1 MIININ
7 NTESEKE
14 DWEMNQIS
22 IVKAVHQSMVGAQLN
37 VMALEYMAFPL
48 AGSEEKNTVE
58 GTFCKLWRQENNR
71 FSHQYAYEA
80 QMDGKTLGMITCYPI
95 SVLNRLA
102 WSTFK
107 QLLSFRKLGFVIYN
121 ILNIKMLYSMFTL
134 KEGEDDE
141 FHIGTIALLP
151 ESRGLGIGTRLL
163 KFAEEQASLQGF
175 AKCSLTVKKEN
186 QLAIKLYQRVGYQIT
201 GEINKP
207 KLSLYRMVKNVESY
221 NRL

>member
-7 NTESEKE
+7 DTESEKE

>member
-1 MIININ
+1 
-7 NTESEKE
+7 
-14 DWEMNQIS
+14 MNQFT
-22 IVKAVHQSMVGAQLN
+22 IVKADHQSMVGAKLN

-48 AGSEEKNTVE
+48 AGTEDKNKVE
-58 GTFCKLWRQENNR
+58 GTFRTLWRQENNR

-95 SVLNRLA
+95 PVLNRLP
-102 WSTFK
+102 WPTFK
-107 QLLSFRKLGFVIYN
+107 QLLSLRKLGLVIYN
-121 ILNIKMLYSMFTL
+121 ILNIKIFYSMITM

-151 ESRGLGIGTRLL
+151 ESRGLGVGTRLL
-163 KFAEEQASLQGF
+163 EFAEEQACLQGF

-186 QLAIKLYQRVGYQIT
+186 HLAIKLYQRIGYQIT

-207 KLSLYRMVKNVESY
+207 KLSLYKMVKN
-221 NRL
+221 L

>member
-1 MIININ
+1 
-7 NTESEKE
+7 
-14 DWEMNQIS
+14 MNQIT
-22 IVKAVHQSMVGAQLN
+22 IVNADYRSMVGAKLN

-48 AGSEEKNTVE
+48 AGSEEKNKVE
-58 GTFCKLWRQENNR
+58 GTFRTLWRQENNR

-95 SVLNRLA
+95 PVLNRLP
-102 WSTFK
+102 WPTFK
-107 QLLSFRKLGFVIYN
+107 QLLSIRKLGLVIYN
-121 ILNIKMLYSMFTL
+121 ILNIKMLYSMITM

-151 ESRGLGIGTRLL
+151 ESRGLGVGTRLI
-163 KFAEEQASLQGF
+163 KFAEERACLQGF

-186 QLAIKLYQRVGYQIT
+186 HLAIKLYKRMGYQIT

-207 KLSLYRMVKNVESY
+207 KLSLYKMVKN
-221 NRL
+221 L

>member
-1 MIININ
+1 
-7 NTESEKE
+7 
-14 DWEMNQIS
+14 MNQIS

-37 VMALEYMAFPL
+37 VMALEYMAFAL
-48 AGSEEKNTVE
+48 AGSEEKNAVE
-58 GTFCKLWRQENNR
+58 GTFCKLWRQGNNR

-80 QMDGKTLGMITCYPI
+80 QMGGKTLGMITCYPI

-102 WSTFK
+102 WPTFK
-107 QLLSFRKLGFVIYN
+107 QLLSFGKLGFVFYN
-121 ILNIKMLYSMFTL
+121 ILNIKMLYSMITL

-163 KFAEEQASLQGF
+163 EFAEEQASLQGF

-186 QLAIKLYQRVGYQIT
+186 QLAIKLYQRLGYQIT
-201 GEINKP
+201 SEISKP
-207 KLSLYRMVKNVESY
+207 KLSLYRMVKNIGRY
-221 NRL
+221 NVL

>member
-1 MIININ
+1 
-7 NTESEKE
+7 
-14 DWEMNQIS
+14 MNQIS

-58 GTFCKLWRQENNR
+58 GTFCTLWRQGNNR

-80 QMDGKTLGMITCYPI
+80 QMDGKTLGMITCYAIP
-95 SVLNRLA
+95 VLNRLA

-107 QLLSFRKLGFVIYN
+107 QLLSLRKLGFVIYN

-163 KFAEEQASLQGF
+163 EFAEEQASLQGF

-186 QLAIKLYQRVGYQIT
+186 QLAIKLYQRIGYQIT

-207 KLSLYRMVKNVESY
+207 KLSLYRMVKNVEPY

>member
-1 MIININ
+1 
-7 NTESEKE
+7 
-14 DWEMNQIS
+14 MNQIS
-22 IVKAVHQSMVGAQLN
+22 IVKADYRSTVGPRLN

-48 AGSEEKNTVE
+48 AGSEEENTVK
-58 GTFCKLWRQENNR
+58 GTFGTLWRQGNNR

-80 QMDGKTLGMITCYPI
+80 QKDGKTLGMITCYPI
-95 SVLNRLA
+95 PVLNRLA

-107 QLLSFRKLGFVIYN
+107 QLLSLRKLGLVVYN
-121 ILNIKMLYSMFTL
+121 ILNIKMFYSMITL
-134 KEGEDDE
+134 QEGEDDE

-175 AKCSLTVKKEN
+175 SKCSLTVKKEN

-207 KLSLYRMVKNVESY
+207 NLSLYRMAKNI
-221 NRL
+221 

>member
-1 MIININ
+1 M
-7 NTESEKE
+7 
-14 DWEMNQIS
+14 DQIT
-22 IVKAVHQSMVGAQLN
+22 IVKADHRSMVGAKLN

-48 AGSEEKNTVE
+48 AGSEEKNKVE
-58 GTFCKLWRQENNR
+58 GTFSTLWRQENNR

-95 SVLNRLA
+95 PVLNRLP
-102 WSTFK
+102 WPTFK
-107 QLLSFRKLGFVIYN
+107 QLFSFRKLGLVIYN
-121 ILNIKMLYSMFTL
+121 MLNIKMLYSMITM

-151 ESRGLGIGTRLL
+151 ESRGLGVGTRLL
-163 KFAEEQASLQGF
+163 KFAEEQACLQGF

-186 QLAIKLYQRVGYQIT
+186 HLAIKLYQRIGYQIT

-207 KLSLYRMVKNVESY
+207 KLSLYKMVKN
-221 NRL
+221 L

>member
-1 MIININ
+1 
-7 NTESEKE
+7 
-14 DWEMNQIS
+14 MNQIS
-22 IVKAVHQSMVGAQLN
+22 IVKAVQQSMVGAQLN
-37 VMALEYMAFPL
+37 IMALEYMAFPL

-58 GTFCKLWRQENNR
+58 GTFCKLWRQGNNR

-95 SVLNRLA
+95 PVLNRLS

-107 QLLSFRKLGFVIYN
+107 QLLSFRKLGFLVYKIR
-121 ILNIKMLYSMFTL
+121 NIKMLYSMITL

-141 FHIGTIALLP
+141 FHIGTIALFP

-163 KFAEEQASLQGF
+163 EFAEEQASLQGF

-186 QLAIKLYQRVGYQIT
+186 QLAIKLYQRLGYQIT
-201 GEINKP
+201 SEINKP
-207 KLSLYRMVKNVESY
+207 KLSLYRMVKNVGRY
-221 NRL
+221 NLL

>member
-1 MIININ
+1 
-7 NTESEKE
+7 
-14 DWEMNQIS
+14 MNKIS

-48 AGSEEKNTVE
+48 AGSEEKNTVDW
-58 GTFCKLWRQENNR
+58 TFCKLWRQENNR

-80 QMDGKTLGMITCYPI
+80 QRDGKTLGMITCYPI
-95 SVLNRLA
+95 PVLNRLA
-102 WSTFK
+102 WPTFK
-107 QLLSFRKLGFVIYN
+107 QLLSFRKLGFVVYN

-151 ESRGLGIGTRLL
+151 ESRGLGIGTRLIE
-163 KFAEEQASLQGF
+163 FAEEQASLQGF

-186 QLAIKLYQRVGYQIT
+186 QLAIKLYQRIGYQIT

-207 KLSLYRMVKNVESY
+207 KLSLYRMVKNVEPY
-221 NRL
+221 NHL

>member
-1 MIININ
+1 
-7 NTESEKE
+7 
-14 DWEMNQIS
+14 MNKIS

-48 AGSEEKNTVE
+48 AGSEEKNTVDW
-58 GTFCKLWRQENNR
+58 TFCKLWRQENNR

-102 WSTFK
+102 WPTFK
-107 QLLSFRKLGFVIYN
+107 QLLSFRKLGFVVYN

-151 ESRGLGIGTRLL
+151 ESRGLGIGTRLIE
-163 KFAEEQASLQGF
+163 FAEEQASLQGF

-186 QLAIKLYQRVGYQIT
+186 QLAIKLYQRIGYQII

-207 KLSLYRMVKNVESY
+207 KLSLYRMVKNVEPY
-221 NRL
+221 NHL

>member
-1 MIININ
+1 
-7 NTESEKE
+7 
-14 DWEMNQIS
+14 MNQIS

-95 SVLNRLA
+95 PVLNRLA
-102 WSTFK
+102 WSK

-163 KFAEEQASLQGF
+163 KFAEEQASCKALPN
-175 AKCSLTVKKEN
+175 AL
-186 QLAIKLYQRVGYQIT
+186 
-201 GEINKP
+201 
-207 KLSLYRMVKNVESY
+207 
-221 NRL
+221 

>member
-1 MIININ
+1 
-7 NTESEKE
+7 
-14 DWEMNQIS
+14 MNQIS

-37 VMALEYMAFPL
+37 VMALEYMAFAL
-48 AGSEEKNTVE
+48 AGSKEKNAVE
-58 GTFCKLWRQENNR
+58 GTFCKLWRQGNNR

-80 QMDGKTLGMITCYPI
+80 QMGVKTLGMITCYPI

-102 WSTFK
+102 WPTFK
-107 QLLSFRKLGFVIYN
+107 QLLSFGKLGFVFYN
-121 ILNIKMLYSMFTL
+121 ILNIKMLYSMITL

-163 KFAEEQASLQGF
+163 EFGEEQASLQGF

-186 QLAIKLYQRVGYQIT
+186 QLAIKLYQRLGYQIT
-201 GEINKP
+201 SEISKP
-207 KLSLYRMVKNVESY
+207 KLSLYRMVKNIGRY
-221 NRL
+221 NVL

>member
-1 MIININ
+1 
-7 NTESEKE
+7 
-14 DWEMNQIS
+14 MNQFT
-22 IVKAVHQSMVGAQLN
+22 IVKADHQSMVGAKLN

-48 AGSEEKNTVE
+48 AGTEDKNKVE
-58 GTFCKLWRQENNR
+58 GTFCTLWRQENNR

-95 SVLNRLA
+95 PVLNRLP
-102 WSTFK
+102 WPTFK
-107 QLLSFRKLGFVIYN
+107 QLLSLRKLGLVIYN
-121 ILNIKMLYSMFTL
+121 VLNIKMFYSMITM

-151 ESRGLGIGTRLL
+151 ESRGLGVGTRLL
-163 KFAEEQASLQGF
+163 EFAEEQACLQGF

-186 QLAIKLYQRVGYQIT
+186 HLAIKLYQRIGYQIT

-207 KLSLYRMVKNVESY
+207 KLSLYKMVKN
-221 NRL
+221 L

>member
-1 MIININ
+1 
-7 NTESEKE
+7 
-14 DWEMNQIS
+14 MNQFT
-22 IVKAVHQSMVGAQLN
+22 IVKADHQSMVGAKLN

-48 AGSEEKNTVE
+48 AGTEDKNKVE
-58 GTFCKLWRQENNR
+58 GTFRTLWRQENNR

-95 SVLNRLA
+95 PVLNRLP
-102 WSTFK
+102 WPTFK
-107 QLLSFRKLGFVIYN
+107 QLLSLRKLGLVIYN
-121 ILNIKMLYSMFTL
+121 ILNIKMFYSMITM

-151 ESRGLGIGTRLL
+151 ESRGLGVGTRLL
-163 KFAEEQASLQGF
+163 EFAEEQACLQGF

-186 QLAIKLYQRVGYQIT
+186 HLAVKLYQRIGYQIT

-207 KLSLYRMVKNVESY
+207 KLSLYKMVKN
-221 NRL
+221 L

>member
-1 MIININ
+1 
-7 NTESEKE
+7 
-14 DWEMNQIS
+14 MNQIS

-37 VMALEYMAFPL
+37 VMALEYMAFAL
-48 AGSEEKNTVE
+48 AGSKEKNAVE
-58 GTFCKLWRQENNR
+58 GTFCKLWRQGNNR

-80 QMDGKTLGMITCYPI
+80 QMGVKTLGMITCYPI

-102 WSTFK
+102 WPTFK
-107 QLLSFRKLGFVIYN
+107 QLLSFGKLGFVFYN
-121 ILNIKMLYSMFTL
+121 ILNIKMLYSMITL

-163 KFAEEQASLQGF
+163 EFAEEQASLQGF

-186 QLAIKLYQRVGYQIT
+186 QLAIKLYQRLGYQIT
-201 GEINKP
+201 SEISKP
-207 KLSLYRMVKNVESY
+207 KLSLYRMVKNIGRY
-221 NRL
+221 NVL

>member
-1 MIININ
+1 
-7 NTESEKE
+7 
-14 DWEMNQIS
+14 MNKIS

-48 AGSEEKNTVE
+48 AGSEEKNTVDW
-58 GTFCKLWRQENNR
+58 TFWENNR

-80 QMDGKTLGMITCYPI
+80 QMNGKTLGMITCYPI
-95 SVLNRLA
+95 PVLNRLA
-102 WSTFK
+102 WPTFK
-107 QLLSFRKLGFVIYN
+107 QLLSFRKLGFIVYN

-151 ESRGLGIGTRLL
+151 ESRGLGIGTRLIE
-163 KFAEEQASLQGF
+163 FAEEQASLQGF

-186 QLAIKLYQRVGYQIT
+186 QLAIKLYQRIGYQIT

-207 KLSLYRMVKNVESY
+207 KLSLYRMVKNVEPY
-221 NRL
+221 NHL

>member
-1 MIININ
+1 
-7 NTESEKE
+7 
-14 DWEMNQIS
+14 MNQIS

-37 VMALEYMAFPL
+37 VMALEYMAFAL

-58 GTFCKLWRQENNR
+58 GTFCKLWRQGNNR

-80 QMDGKTLGMITCYPI
+80 QMDGKTLGMITCYPVP
-95 SVLNRLA
+95 VLNRLA
-102 WSTFK
+102 WPTFK
-107 QLLSFRKLGFVIYN
+107 QLLSIRKLDFVVYN
-121 ILNIKMLYSMFTL
+121 IRNIKMLYSMITL

-163 KFAEEQASLQGF
+163 EFAEEQASLQGF

-186 QLAIKLYQRVGYQIT
+186 
-201 GEINKP
+201 
-207 KLSLYRMVKNVESY
+207 
-221 NRL
+221 

>member
-1 MIININ
+1 
-7 NTESEKE
+7 
-14 DWEMNQIS
+14 MNQIS

-37 VMALEYMAFPL
+37 VMALEYMAFAL
-48 AGSEEKNTVE
+48 AGSEEKNAVE
-58 GTFCKLWRQENNR
+58 GTFCTLWRQGNNR

-102 WSTFK
+102 WPTFK
-107 QLLSFRKLGFVIYN
+107 QLLSYGKLGFVFYN
-121 ILNIKMLYSMFTL
+121 ILNIKMLYSMITL

-163 KFAEEQASLQGF
+163 EFAEEQASLQGF

-186 QLAIKLYQRVGYQIT
+186 QLAIKLYQRLGYQIT
-201 GEINKP
+201 SEISKP
-207 KLSLYRMVKNVESY
+207 KLSLYRMVKNIGRY
-221 NRL
+221 NVL